1 MAGELLEGLVE
12 EGRHERGD
20 SRIMTGNSPKRHN
33 DEDCGP
39 EIRSSIAGGPTAIDF
54 SRSGIHYVP
63 RNAPIWVRIRI
74 DCRCRIIQRETGHAD
89 EYVMSVR
96 TQTGLR
102 SDPPSDVE
110 DPGYDFWMIFSK
122 RKVFIRRSHASAYVN
137 CPSRLDADEFLES
150 GWHLH
155 RRAATPLRN
164 GAAIRE
170 ALRSWRAVTARSEF
184 DSEDGSTTCAIDY
197 PVKWADG
204 NDDDTWR
211 VETGP
216 VVLLDPNR
224 IRPGCDPNSDDFQ
237 WAYLDLRGF
246 DRARIFLERPTSLL
260 SGARYADATCRHPA
274 LDEEQVRRIEERL
287 FSGWE
292 PPIPAHALRRLFE
305 TDHYSAVTMRPART
319 ELFALEDVP

>member
-1 MAGELLEGLVE
+1 
-12 EGRHERGD
+12 
-20 SRIMTGNSPKRHN
+20 
-33 DEDCGP
+33 
-39 EIRSSIAGGPTAIDF
+39 
-54 SRSGIHYVP
+54 
-63 RNAPIWVRIRI
+63 
-74 DCRCRIIQRETGHAD
+74 
-89 EYVMSVR
+89 MSVR

-110 DPGYDFWMIFSK
+110 DPGYDFWMIFSR

-155 RRAATPLRN
+155 RRAATP
-164 GAAIRE
+164 
-170 ALRSWRAVTARSEF
+170 
-184 DSEDGSTTCAIDY
+184 
-197 PVKWADG
+197 
-204 NDDDTWR
+204 
-211 VETGP
+211 
-216 VVLLDPNR
+216 
-224 IRPGCDPNSDDFQ
+224 
-237 WAYLDLRGF
+237 
-246 DRARIFLERPTSLL
+246 LL